1 MLDGRGELHLRRA
14 TSRSRTLRMCFGRE
28 ELSWE
33 ECGSAG
39 SGTRT
44 EASTL
49 LEDRRLIERLRSKG
63 DSRQRYK
70 LGWIDR
76 SINR

>member
-1 MLDGRGELHLRRA
+1 MLDETGELHLPVP
-14 TSRSRTLRMCFGRE
+14 TSLSWMVLMCFDRE

-44 EASTL
+44 EVLTL
-49 LEDRRLIERLRSKG
+49 LEDRRLIERQRSKG
-63 DSRQRYK
+63 DSRQRYEP
-70 LGWIDR
+70 GWI
-76 SINR
+76 N

>member
-1 MLDGRGELHLRRA
+1 MLVETGERHLQLP
-14 TSRSRTLRMCFGRE
+14 TSLSWMVLICFGRE

-44 EASTL
+44 EVSTL
-49 LEDRRLIERLRSKG
+49 LEDRRLTERRTSKG
-63 DSRQRYK
+63 YSKQRDK
-70 LGWIDR
+70 PGWIH
-76 SINR
+76 